1 MNVDKQADE
10 RKKLRVVAYVAIII
24 NKDSQLSTKVSIFSS
39 SSSVLDKISISCVMT
54 MTMVRAKVIL

>member
-1 MNVDKQADE
+1 MNVDKQEDE

>member
-1 MNVDKQADE
+1 MNVDKQEDE

-39 SSSVLDKISISCVMT
+39 SSVLDKISISCVMT